1 MSNLYQRIG
10 EAMTSQGKITLV
22 LALDDEEAA
31 LLRNANFVSR
41 GFVDINGST
50 VEVFD
55 ATKTVVHTT
64 TLPVQNDWWTK
75 PGPSITPFPSQP
87 WTTSTPRPYTATYT
101 PEGTGV
107 APNTYR
113 GSTTSLTDAAYDPL
127 SVLEDYYY
135 ENIPDKNTVLNIN
148 VEKDVDVDAVRK
160 MIDEY
165 QRIEASKK

>member
-22 LALDDEEAA
+22 LALDEEETA

-50 VEVFD
+50 VEVFE
-55 ATKTVVHTT
+55 ATKTVVHT

-87 WTTSTPRPYTATYT
+87 WTTSTHSPYTATYT
-101 PEGTGV
+101 PDGTGV
-107 APNTYR
+107 KPRSYNGYV
-113 GSTTSLTDAAYDPL
+113 STLMNAAYDPL
-127 SVLEDYYY
+127 STLDDYYF
-135 ENIPDKNTVLNIN
+135 ENTPTKTVLNIN
-148 VEKDVDVDAVRK
+148 VDKSEDVDAVRK
-160 MIDEY
+160 MVDEY

>member
-64 TLPVQNDWWTK
+64 IPVQNDWWTK

-87 WTTSTPRPYTATYT
+87 WTTSTPSPYTATYT
-101 PEGTGV
+101 PDGSGVVPRSFNGTIS
-107 APNTYR
+107 NEMHT
-113 GSTTSLTDAAYDPL
+113 AYDPL
-127 SVLEDYYY
+127 SILEEHYY
-135 ENIPDKNTVLNIN
+135 EDNPATTVLKIN
-148 VEKDVDVDAVRK
+148 VEKNADVDAVRK

>member
-31 LLRNANFVSR
+31 LLRNSNFVSR

-55 ATKTVVHTT
+55 ATKTVVHT

-87 WTTSTPRPYTATYT
+87 WTTSTPSPYTATYT

-113 GSTTSLTDAAYDPL
+113 GSTTSLIDAAYDPL
-127 SVLEDYYY
+127 SVLGDYYF
-135 ENIPDKNTVLNIN
+135 ENNPTKNTELKTI
-148 VEKDVDVDAVRK
+148 VDEDAAANAVRK

-165 QRIEASKK
+165 QSVEALKK

>member
-22 LALDDEEAA
+22 LALDDEESA

-41 GFVDINGST
+41 GFVDINGGI

-64 TLPVQNDWWTK
+64 LPAQNDWWTK

-87 WTTSTPRPYTATYT
+87 WTTSTPSPYTATYT
-101 PEGTGV
+101 PDGTGV
-107 APNTYR
+107 VPRTFNGTVSNVPNTDYNIPC
-113 GSTTSLTDAAYDPL
+113 T
-127 SVLEDYYY
+127 LEDYFF
-135 ENIPDKNTVLNIN
+135 KNTPTKTVLNIN
-148 VEKDVDVDAVRK
+148 VDKSEDVDAVRK

-165 QRIEASKK
+165 QSIEASKK

>member
-64 TLPVQNDWWTK
+64 LPVQNDWWTK
-75 PGPSITPFPSQP
+75 PGPSITPFPTQP

-127 SVLEDYYY
+127 SILEDYYVEEPPKKRSVFKIDINNTDEVNAAIKMY
-135 ENIPDKNTVLNIN
+135 RENGS
-148 VEKDVDVDAVRK
+148 EK
-160 MIDEY
+160 
-165 QRIEASKK
+165 

>member
-22 LALDDEEAA
+22 LALDEEESA

-41 GFVDINGST
+41 GFVDINGSV

-64 TLPVQNDWWTK
+64 LPQTNDWWTK

-87 WTTSTPRPYTATYT
+87 WTTTSPSPYTATYT
-101 PEGTGV
+101 PDGSGV
-107 APNTYR
+107 APRTFNGTV
-113 GSTTSLTDAAYDPL
+113 SNVVNAAYDPL
-127 SVLEDYYY
+127 SILEDYYVEEPPKKRRVFKIDINNTDDVNAAIKMY
-135 ENIPDKNTVLNIN
+135 RENGSGK
-148 VEKDVDVDAVRK
+148 
-160 MIDEY
+160 
-165 QRIEASKK
+165 